1 MSTIKRGTPSKV
13 IIVPRPGN
21 TSSSS
26 AETNTSEQIP
36 ETPESE
42 EKKLEPVQPETP
54 KEK

>member
-36 ETPESE
+36 ETQKKKK
-42 EKKLEPVQPETP
+42 KKLEPVQPETP